1 MDGIR
6 GTFDTA
12 RRGVSGGVSTTRRSL
27 PPLDH
32 TIRAYARYGANGGDR
47 LAASTTYYVF
57 LSFFPLVALL
67 FAAAGFVVDS
77 YPDLKDDMVRQI
89 NGYLPGLADKLN
101 ISSLGTLK
109 VGIGVLGLV
118 GLLLAGL
125 AFVSALRDAIRLMWH
140 QNTDAG
146 NLITRRLRDI
156 RVLAGLG
163 LLVVIS
169 LALTS
174 LATSANGVLLRATGM
189 AGSSLASWS
198 ARGLGVLLALIADL
212 MVFLYLF
219 WRLPRQTSRR
229 AVARAA
235 LLGAVGIEVFKLVG
249 TWLVGKTTDNPMY
262 GTFAVLVGLLIWINI
277 VMRWTLFAAAWAVTA
292 PGNSDVFPSGTADQ
306 QASETDTAA
315 DEPTQE
321 GAAQEGPTQEAD
333 PAREIPAATGAA
345 GVADESSPASPP
357 APADAGDPS
366 PDRHWLADRFRG
378 VVLRRHPNAP
388 RHPAAALRPTTAQGP
403 AAGPTAP
410 TRPAPDPPSARTAPR
425 DEATTAAPAPA
436 RGEDGR
442 SSR

>member
-1 MDGIR
+1 MEGIR

-12 RRGVSGGVSTTRRSL
+12 RRGVTGGVSTTRRSVPL
-27 PPLDH
+27 LDH
-32 TIRAYARYGANGGDR
+32 TIRAYARYGADGGDR

-67 FAAAGFVVDS
+67 FAATGFIVDS
-77 YPDLKDDMVRQI
+77 YPDLKDDIVRQI

-140 QNTDAG
+140 QDTGAG

-174 LATSANGVLLRATGM
+174 LATSANGVLLRATGI
-189 AGSSLASWS
+189 ADSSLASWS
-198 ARGLGVLLALIADL
+198 ARGLGVLLALVADL
-212 MVFLYLF
+212 LVFLYLF
-219 WRLPRQTSRR
+219 WRLPRRTSRR

-249 TWLVGKTTDNPMY
+249 TWLVGKTTNNPMY

-292 PGNSDVFPSGTADQ
+292 PGSSDVYPSGTAGQKATEQD
-306 QASETDTAA
+306 DT
-315 DEPTQE
+315 
-321 GAAQEGPTQEAD
+321 
-333 PAREIPAATGAA
+333 
-345 GVADESSPASPP
+345 ADESPSASDT
-357 APADAGDPS
+357 ASKTTTNTASNTASDAAS
-366 PDRHWLADRFRG
+366 DRNWLADRFRG
-378 VVLRRHPNAP
+378 VVLRHHPSAP
-388 RHPAAALRPTTAQGP
+388 RQPATLSGRSTHPTTA
-403 AAGPTAP
+403 
-410 TRPAPDPPSARTAPR
+410 TRPSTDPPSARTAPHN
-425 DEATTAAPAPA
+425 ETAPAAHAPT

-442 SSR
+442 RDR

>member
-67 FAAAGFVVDS
+67 FAATGFVVDS
-77 YPDLKDDMVRQI
+77 YPDLKDDVVRQI

-140 QNTDAG
+140 QDTDAG

-262 GTFAVLVGLLIWINI
+262 GTFAVLVGLLIWINV

-306 QASETDTAA
+306 QTSEADATT
-315 DEPTQE
+315 DEP
-321 GAAQEGPTQEAD
+321 APEGPAPEAD
-333 PAREIPAATGAA
+333 PAREVPASGAA
-345 GVADESSPASPP
+345 GAADEASPASPP
-357 APADAGDPS
+357 APADAGEPS

-378 VVLRRHPNAP
+378 VVLRRHPAAP
-388 RHPAAALRPTTAQGP
+388 RDPTNTRHPATLPGP
-403 AAGPTAP
+403 ATGPAP
-410 TRPAPDPPSARTAPR
+410 AARPAPEPPSARTAPR
-425 DEATTAAPAPA
+425 DEATPAARAPA

-442 SSR
+442 SSS